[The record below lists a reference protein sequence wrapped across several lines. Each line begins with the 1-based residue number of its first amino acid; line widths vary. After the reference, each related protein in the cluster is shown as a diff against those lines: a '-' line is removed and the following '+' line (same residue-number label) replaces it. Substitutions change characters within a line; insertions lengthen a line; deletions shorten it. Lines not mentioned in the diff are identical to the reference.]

1 MEYHSNAQQ
10 RCMAMVARLNQEL
23 DWNLTAAEQQA
34 YMTNLLLYLPK
45 RCSDHLL
52 QRIVCNYHAD
62 HAQVQALRHHVY
74 TQDDQAWRDWM
85 RRTMHLLRKANLA
98 WSSDVA
104 IDDDDLA
111 QVAYI
116 ALIRSLQQFRY
127 LSPFVVWASRVIVF
141 SVQRYIRDTYACKR
155 DGHTVSLEKLEEFEP
170 CDPTPETPETL
181 ATAQILFAQI
191 NDILNQHPDQRLK
204 RIFHLWAMQD
214 QSSAQIGRIVNLS
227 DSRVRGLM
235 CLARDY
241 LHEHADIQQ
250 WRGDEARG

>member
-1 MEYHSNAQQ
+1 MEHYSNTQQ
-10 RCMAMVARLNQEL
+10 RCIAMVERLNQERN
-23 DWNLTAAEQQA
+23 WHLTAAEQQA

-45 RCSDHLL
+45 RCSNHLL

-62 HAQVQALRHHVY
+62 HAQVQALRQHTHM
-74 TQDDQAWRDWM
+74 QDDRAWREWM
-85 RRTMHLLRKANLA
+85 RRTMQLLRKANLA
-98 WSSDVA
+98 WSSDAA
-104 IDDDDLA
+104 IDEDDLA
-111 QVAYI
+111 QMASI
-116 ALIRSLQQFRY
+116 ALMHSLEQFRY
-127 LSPFVVWASRVIVF
+127 RSPFVVWASRVIVF

-155 DGHTVSLEKLEEFEP
+155 DGHTVSLEELEEFET

-191 NDILNQHPDQRLK
+191 NDVLNQHPDQRLK

-214 QSSAQIGRIVNLS
+214 QSAAQIGRIVNLS

-241 LHEHADIQQ
+241 LHKHTDIQQ
-250 WRGDEARG
+250 WCSDEAEG